1 MLHFLAQA
9 TELAPAARSLRAT
22 PNALLLSL
30 LYGIV
35 EGLTEFLPVS
45 STAHLRIVEAFT
57 GTDLDSGYWK
67 MYSVVI
73 QLGAILSV
81 PLLFKNR
88 ILTFLHTFPKGENGK
103 KTIWTHPLSLVMIGF
118 LVTAGPC
125 YLADKYIGKNLE
137 SLLVMAIA
145 LIVGGIVMWV
155 VDVLCRRPKVTRMED
170 MGILDA
176 VWIGAVQI
184 LSAIFPGTS
193 RSMSTIAA
201 GQVFGLSRATAL
213 EYSFFLSIPTML
225 AATGYKLLQAL
236 VHHKT
241 PEEAAAYNAP
251 PHQWLILAIGFVVSF
266 IVALGVNAWFINWVR
281 TRGFAPFA
289 IYRIILGAA
298 LLAWLFTGGH

>member
-1 MLHFLAQA
+1 MLHLLAQT
-9 TELAPAARSLRAT
+9 TEAAAHSNAFA
-22 PNALLLSL
+22 PNALLSL

-45 STAHLRIVEAFT
+45 STAHLRIVEAFS
-57 GTDLDSGYWK
+57 GTSLDSGYWK

-88 ILTFLHTFPKGENGK
+88 ILKFLHTFPKGESGN
-103 KTIWTHPLSLVMIGF
+103 KTIWNHPLSLVMIGF
-118 LVTAGPC
+118 FVTAGPC
-125 YLADKYIGKNLE
+125 YLADKFIGKNLE
-137 SLLVMAIA
+137 SLLVMG
-145 LIVGGIVMWV
+145 LSLVVGGIIMWV
-155 VDVLCRRPKVTRMED
+155 VDFLCRNPKVTRMED

-184 LSAIFPGTS
+184 LSAVFPGTS

-201 GQVFGLSRATAL
+201 GQVFSLSRATAL
-213 EYSFFLSIPTML
+213 EYSFFLSIPTMI

-241 PEEAAAYNAP
+241 PAEAAAYNP
-251 PHQWLILAIGFVVSF
+251 PEHQWIILAIGFVVSF

-281 TRGFAPFA
+281 TRGFIPFA
-289 IYRIILGAA
+289 IYRILFGGAILI
-298 LLAWLFTGGH
+298 WLFTGGH

>member
-1 MLHFLAQA
+1 
-9 TELAPAARSLRAT
+9 
-22 PNALLLSL
+22 
-30 LYGIV
+30 
-35 EGLTEFLPVS
+35 
-45 STAHLRIVEAFT
+45 
-57 GTDLDSGYWK
+57 
-67 MYSVVI
+67 
-73 QLGAILSV
+73 
-81 PLLFKNR
+81 
-88 ILTFLHTFPKGENGK
+88 
-103 KTIWTHPLSLVMIGF
+103 MIGF

-125 YLADKYIGKNLE
+125 YYADKHISKNLE

-155 VDVLCRRPKVTRMED
+155 VDFLCRRPKVTRMED

-184 LSAIFPGTS
+184 LSAVFPGTS

-201 GQVFGLSRATAL
+201 GQVFSLSRATAL
-213 EYSFFLSIPTML
+213 EYSFFLSIPTMF

-251 PHQWLILAIGFVVSF
+251 DHQWLILAIGFVVSF

-289 IYRIILGAA
+289 IYRILLGAA